1 MTVNQVVYVAL
12 SADLIHPGHI
22 NILKIAQSYGSV
34 VVGLLTDK
42 AIASYKRLPHMS
54 YEQRYTVVSSIKGVD
69 RVIPQ
74 ATLDYVPNLR
84 ELRPDFVVHGDD
96 WKVGVQAET
105 RKSVIQVLA
114 EWGGSLV
121 EVPYTSGMSSTELNQ
136 SLKDIGVMPDVRR
149 LKLRRLLDVKPL
161 VTMIDVHSGLSARI
175 AERVNVTVNFKNRSF
190 DGLWSGSLSDATL
203 RGRPDI
209 ESVDITSR
217 LSVLGEIIDATTK
230 PIIFDGDSGG
240 RNEHF
245 AYTVRALERIGVSA
259 VIIEDKI
266 GNKRNSLFG
275 SAVTQTQDDID
286 VFSEKII
293 RGKHEQLTEEFM
305 VIARI
310 ESFICGAGLNDAIK
324 RADAYINAGAD
335 GIMIHSALRTPEEVF
350 SFAEIYKKNVS
361 NLPLVVVPS
370 TFSHVNVNEFE
381 QRGFNVVIYANQILR
396 SSVPAMIN
404 TAKLILENG
413 ESASSDNSMIS
424 ISDLLQLIPASD
436 Q

>member
-1 MTVNQVVYVAL
+1 MTVDRVVYVAL
-12 SADLIHPGHI
+12 SADLIHPGHV
-22 NILKIAQSYGSV
+22 NIIKIAQSYGSV

-121 EVPYTSGMSSTELNQ
+121 EVPYTSGMSSTKLNQ

-175 AERVNVTVNFKNRSF
+175 AEQVNVNVNFKNHSF

-217 LSVLGEIIDATTK
+217 LSVLGEIIDASTK

-266 GNKRNSLFG
+266 GNKRNSLLG

-310 ESFICGAGLNDAIK
+310 ESFICGSGLNDAIK
-324 RADAYINAGAD
+324 RANAYINAGAD
-335 GIMIHSALRTPEEVF
+335 GIMIHSALHNPEEVF
-350 SFAEIYKKNVS
+350 SFAEIYKK
-361 NLPLVVVPS
+361 
-370 TFSHVNVNEFE
+370 
-381 QRGFNVVIYANQILR
+381 
-396 SSVPAMIN
+396 M
-404 TAKLILENG
+404 
-413 ESASSDNSMIS
+413 
-424 ISDLLQLIPASD
+424 
-436 Q
+436 

>member
-1 MTVNQVVYVAL
+1 M
-12 SADLIHPGHI
+12 
-22 NILKIAQSYGSV
+22 
-34 VVGLLTDK
+34 
-42 AIASYKRLPHMS
+42 
-54 YEQRYTVVSSIKGVD
+54 
-69 RVIPQ
+69 
-74 ATLDYVPNLR
+74 
-84 ELRPDFVVHGDD
+84 
-96 WKVGVQAET
+96 
-105 RKSVIQVLA
+105 
-114 EWGGSLV
+114 
-121 EVPYTSGMSSTELNQ
+121 
-136 SLKDIGVMPDVRR
+136 
-149 LKLRRLLDVKPL
+149 
-161 VTMIDVHSGLSARI
+161 
-175 AERVNVTVNFKNRSF
+175 
-190 DGLWSGSLSDATL
+190 
-203 RGRPDI
+203 
-209 ESVDITSR
+209 
-217 LSVLGEIIDATTK
+217 
-230 PIIFDGDSGG
+230 
-240 RNEHF
+240 
-245 AYTVRALERIGVSA
+245 
-259 VIIEDKI
+259 
-266 GNKRNSLFG
+266 
-275 SAVTQTQDDID
+275 
-286 VFSEKII
+286 FSEKII